1 MRMATAYNRLPA
13 EGNPRNTEGWAL
25 LESAR
30 RLQDAQRNGA
40 AETVLAAVRLNWRLW
55 TIFQASLVDP
65 ECGVPNELRGNML
78 SLANFIDRRSAEI
91 IANPK
96 PELLDA
102 LVRINLEV
110 GGGML
115 NTPATDLA
123 VHASAGQA
131 VGPGGEENRARIA
144 G

>member
-40 AETVLAAVRLNWRLW
+40 AESVLAAVRLNWRLW

-65 ECGVPNELRGNML
+65 ECGVPKELRGNML
-78 SLANFIDRRSAEI
+78 SLANFIDRRSAEVI
-91 IANPK
+91 GDPL
-96 PELLDA
+96 PEKLSA
-102 LVRINLEV
+102 LININLQI
-110 GGGML
+110 GGGL
-115 NTPATDLA
+115 LATPKATA
-123 VHASAGQA
+123 PVPAAEA
-131 VGPGGEENRARIA
+131 PRIA
-144 G
+144 VNERI